1 MEWRWKGLL
10 LLKMDV
16 EETRMAVT
24 VTETERVAKVE
35 DLRVVVP
42 EVEGV
47 NPATEVVIVAAT
59 VIVVQQVVVWW

>member
-47 NPATEVVIVAAT
+47 NPATEVVIV
-59 VIVVQQVVVWW
+59 VQQVVVWW